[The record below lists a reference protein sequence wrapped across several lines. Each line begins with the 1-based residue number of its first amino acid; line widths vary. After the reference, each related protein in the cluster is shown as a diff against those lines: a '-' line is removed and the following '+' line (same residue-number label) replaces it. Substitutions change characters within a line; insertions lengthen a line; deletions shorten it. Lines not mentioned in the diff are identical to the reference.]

1 MERISYTFNMMRSSW
16 EVLKAEKQLVLFPL
30 ISGVC
35 CVLVLLSFA
44 LPLRATAIPTAEQLH
59 ERTLLYYGLLY
70 FLFYF
75 VNYFIVIF
83 FNSAVVACAILRMRG
98 GEPTLSTGFHA
109 ALSRLPQIVGWALVA
124 ATVGMILR
132 TLENLTRKR
141 GSWVGQIGAGLLGM
155 TWSVMTFLVVPI
167 LVVEK
172 KGPFA
177 ALKESVAL
185 LKKTWGEQLVGGFS
199 FGLVFLL
206 LGLGGIVPLFLG
218 FHILHTVMPLGVLL
232 IAIGTIYLIGLSVV
246 QSALQT
252 IFQAAV
258 YLYARDGRAPKGFN
272 EATLGSAM
280 ASAPRSN
287 D

>member
-1 MERISYTFNMMRSSW
+1 MERISYTFDMMRSSW

-206 LGLGGIVPLFLG
+206 LGLAASLAFPGLPDPAHRHAAGRAADRDRDDLPDRAVRRAIRAADHLSGGRLPVRPRRPRAERVRRGHSG
-218 FHILHTVMPLGVLL
+218 FRD
-232 IAIGTIYLIGLSVV
+232 GLC
-246 QSALQT
+246 
-252 IFQAAV
+252 AAV
-258 YLYARDGRAPKGFN
+258 
-272 EATLGSAM
+272 E
-280 ASAPRSN
+280 
-287 D
+287 